1 MVLTEGEIEIEI
13 EGKVHQPRIGEE
25 VFIPANASHTV
36 KNIGFKGN
44 TGITDTNAHVR
55 NR

>member
-1 MVLTEGEIEIEI
+1 MAEGEIKIVI
-13 EGKVHQPRIGEE
+13 EGKINRPRIGEE